1 MHSGEGAEAMKTPI
15 EFGILAFSSLFAML
29 DPFASAPVFVG
40 LTKRTPEKRKQIAF
54 RACMAAAFALLLFAV
69 AGSKIFS
76 FFGITVPAFQIVGG
90 LLFSMTAI
98 RELMGHV
105 DHASVEDHGENDP
118 SIVPIGIPLIAGA
131 GSISTVMVLSGQARS
146 TPLQVALMSAITVA
160 ILITLVVFMLAPK
173 LVAKLGPAGQ
183 QVLSKVMA
191 LLSAVVGVQFII
203 NGVTTVIGEVL
214 KRG

>member
-1 MHSGEGAEAMKTPI
+1 MKTPI

-40 LTKRTPEKRKQIAF
+40 MTKKTPEKRKRIAI

-98 RELMGHV
+98 RELMGHES
-105 DHASVEDHGENDP
+105 HTEVEELGENDP

-146 TPLQVALMSAITVA
+146 TPFQVALMSAIAIAVA
-160 ILITLVVFMLAPK
+160 ITLIVFILAPK
-173 LVAKLGPAGQ
+173 LVAKLGPSGQ

-203 NGVTTVIGEVL
+203 NGVTTVIANIL
-214 KRG
+214 KH

>member
-1 MHSGEGAEAMKTPI
+1 MKSPV

-29 DPFASAPVFVG
+29 DPFASAPLFVG
-40 LTKRTPEKRKQIAF
+40 LTKRIPERRKQIAL
-54 RACMAAAFALLLFAV
+54 RACFAAGFALLLFAT

-90 LLFSMTAI
+90 LLFAMTAI
-98 RELMGHV
+98 KELQGHEE
-105 DHASVEDHGENDP
+105 HANVEALGDSDP

-146 TPLQVALMSAITVA
+146 APLQAALLTAIA
-160 ILITLVVFMLAPK
+160 IAIALTLVVFLLAPK

-191 LLSAVVGVQFII
+191 LLSAVIGVQFII
-203 NGVTTVIGEVL
+203 NGLTTVIGNVV
-214 KRG
+214 KG

>member
-1 MHSGEGAEAMKTPI
+1 MKTPI

-40 LTKRTPEKRKQIAF
+40 MTKGIPERRKQIAI
-54 RACMAAAFALLLFAV
+54 RACIAAGFALLLFAT

-90 LLFSMTAI
+90 LLFAMTAI
-98 RELMGHV
+98 KELQGHE
-105 DHASVEDHGENDP
+105 AHGDVQALGEHDP

-146 TPLQVALMSAITVA
+146 APLQVALLSAISIA
-160 ILITLVVFMLAPK
+160 IALTLIVFLLAPK
-173 LVAKLGPAGQ
+173 LVAKMGPAGQ

-191 LLSAVVGVQFII
+191 LLSAVIGVQFII
-203 NGVTTVIGEVL
+203 NGLTAVMSGLL
-214 KRG
+214 KSG

>member
-1 MHSGEGAEAMKTPI
+1 M

-40 LTKRTPEKRKQIAF
+40 LTKRTPERRKQIAM
-54 RACMAAAFALLLFAV
+54 RACFAAGFALLLFATV
-69 AGSKIFS
+69 GGKIFS

-90 LLFSMTAI
+90 LLFAMTAI
-98 RELMGHV
+98 KELMGHEEHAAV
-105 DHASVEDHGENDP
+105 ENDGDHDP

-146 TPLQVALMSAITVA
+146 APLQAALLSA
-160 ILITLVVFMLAPK
+160 ILIAILLTLIVFLLAPK
-173 LVAKLGPAGQ
+173 LVSKLGKSGQ

-191 LLSAVVGVQFII
+191 LLSAVIGVQFII
-203 NGVTTVIGEVL
+203 NGLTTVIGNLL
-214 KRG
+214 KH